1 MLRKKILCFSIIL
14 FSLGLT
20 SLSHANS
27 EQEIITGCQKLS
39 QYAQQG
45 AKFYQQ
51 KHYQKARDVFLDQAA
66 WTHFCL
72 YQSDITGKKIS
83 DEQLATAYN
92 NVGLSYVKLGQPRW
106 ARAWFEL
113 TPDSAKSQFNLK
125 KLPSV
130 QASKSKQ
137 GTYVRYAGQGQWNTI
152 EITNKGNLYQ
162 LDFNGLRMG
171 INGLIYGPNL
181 GEFSITMHKN
191 ASLAEY
197 RHENCII
204 QLKFL
209 PANAQGERI
218 DVTQNKAD
226 AECGFGFGVYAD
238 GSYLKVEN

>member
-1 MLRKKILCFSIIL
+1 MLKRIQYLTLIL
-14 FSLGLT
+14 LGLGHL
-20 SLSHANS
+20 SQSHASS
-27 EQEIITGCQKLS
+27 EQDIVAGCQKLT

-51 KHYQKARDVFLDQAA
+51 KHYQKARDAFLDQAA
-66 WTHFCL
+66 WIHFCL
-72 YQSDITGKKIS
+72 YQTDITGKKIS

-92 NVGLSYVKLGQPRW
+92 NVGLSYAKLAQPRW

-113 TPDSAKSQFNLK
+113 TPESAKSQFNLK
-125 KLPSV
+125 QLPPV

-137 GTYVRYAGQGQWNTI
+137 GTYVRYAGQGQWNTL
-152 EITNKGNLYQ
+152 EITNKGNVYQ
-162 LDFNGLRMG
+162 IDFNGLRMG
-171 INGLIYGPNL
+171 VNGLIYGPNL
-181 GEFSITMHKN
+181 GEFSITMPKN

-197 RHENCII
+197 HHENCII

-218 DVTQNKAD
+218 KVTQNQMD